1 MNGFT
6 ILSIETSFC
15 FIFLTVMSCFK
26 EFTEVFTWLEDC
38 KLDLFEKVVP
48 FYDFGLFEVTDYT
61 ELRTTL
67 AYKAAICSFFWS
79 YLPL

>member
-1 MNGFT
+1 MLVTLVPRDDFLLRSNGSSEILNGFT

-48 FYDFGLFEVTDYT
+48 F
-61 ELRTTL
+61 
-67 AYKAAICSFFWS
+67 
-79 YLPL
+79 